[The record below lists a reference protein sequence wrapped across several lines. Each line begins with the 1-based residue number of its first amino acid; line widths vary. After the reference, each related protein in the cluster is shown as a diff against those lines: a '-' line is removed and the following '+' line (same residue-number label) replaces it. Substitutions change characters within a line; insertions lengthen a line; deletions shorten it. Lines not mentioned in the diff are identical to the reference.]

1 MTQIL
6 HQDSPGDVRAC
17 KNTSGAALAEG
28 TLVKIKASPTV
39 HYEIEAATG
48 ANDPIYGVVKD
59 ASIANGATGS
69 VQIRG
74 IAKVLGSA
82 AIAIGARVAATTAG
96 KGVTASAG
104 NAFCG
109 VALTLGASGTLFEV
123 ELLGP
128 GGAEMPG

>member
-1 MTQIL
+1 MAQIL

-17 KNTSGAALAEG
+17 KNTSGASLPVG

-39 HYEIEAATG
+39 PYEVEAATG

-59 ASIANGATGS
+59 AAIANGSIGD

-74 IAKVLGSA
+74 IAQVLGSA

-109 VALTLGASGTLFEV
+109 IALTVGASGTLFEV
-123 ELLGP
+123 ELYGP